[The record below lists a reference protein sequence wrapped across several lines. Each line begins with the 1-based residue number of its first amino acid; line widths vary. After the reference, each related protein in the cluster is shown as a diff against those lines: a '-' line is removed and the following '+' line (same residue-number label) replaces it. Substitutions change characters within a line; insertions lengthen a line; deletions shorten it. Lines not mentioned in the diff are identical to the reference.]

1 MEKRHRR
8 APRKPDC
15 QTQAERNL
23 TTWNSVQV
31 FSASLLRNDSIKA
44 PTSKD
49 SGDFYNNH
57 AHKLPS
63 EQITEYQTAL
73 LCPAMLCYRR
83 RSLLSLSFFL
93 CVPRKHHAYS
103 QIKWCVKWD
112 ENVSCFL
119 SSISVRCAVGLPVPQ
134 PTQPPAFSHRI
145 ADNLQFQATTKGK
158 NSNPPQIC

>member
-8 APRKPDC
+8 VPRELDC

-23 TTWNSVQV
+23 TTWNSVQM

-49 SGDFYNNH
+49 SGGFYNNH
-57 AHKLPS
+57 AHKLSS

-73 LCPAMLCYRR
+73 LYPAIDGDHFL
-83 RSLLSLSFFL
+83 L
-93 CVPRKHHAYS
+93 CVHRDHHAYS
-103 QIKWCVKWD
+103 QIKWCVKRD

-134 PTQPPAFSHRI
+134 PTQPPAFPHRI
-145 ADNLQFQATTKGK
+145 AGNLQCQATTKGK